1 MQLEQCLV
9 LLCIKLID
17 NWKVALER
25 CILQFSELLLSLE
38 EKREVSLLRRWRFI
52 LRAVGVLCWKNNLKA
67 PGGIRFT
74 ELLGPNQISN
84 FCSIPT
90 DSSHPKEHKQGI
102 PQYDE
107 YMESHLHFV
116 LLHFIT
122 PHITRLGFRLN
133 VALTCVYI
141 CLKGKVCPKKY
152 LYLVTLSK
160 LYGANSLLCFFLFFF
175 HIWNKPHLIQ
185 LFRRRLQCSFAVKTP
200 EMFRGLRDLTQ
211 RFICTWLSRFIC
223 IDRWTVSLITEL
235 FVRLSQSGAQMHVD
249 ACSVRE
255 RSCNLCFLHV
265 FVWTDI
271 ISEAVFQST
280 WDCVD

>member
-152 LYLVTLSK
+152 LYLVLHCPS
-160 LYGANSLLCFFLFFF
+160 CMEPIHFWFFLGFFF
-175 HIWNKPHLIQ
+175 TFETSPISSSCLGDGCSVLLLLKLQKCFVDHGTSPNVSSALGWVD
-185 LFRRRLQCSFAVKTP
+185 LFAS
-200 EMFRGLRDLTQ
+200 
-211 RFICTWLSRFIC
+211 
-223 IDRWTVSLITEL
+223 IDEL
-235 FVRLSQSGAQMHVD
+235 FL
-249 ACSVRE
+249 
-255 RSCNLCFLHV
+255 
-265 FVWTDI
+265 
-271 ISEAVFQST
+271 
-280 WDCVD
+280 